1 METMNLSAPKKW
13 TFLAGVILWI
23 VALLVGLSG
32 FDNRFPMIIGLG
44 AAYWLGML
52 GGLVLILGNVLEGF

>member
-1 METMNLSAPKKW
+1 MNLSAPKKW
-13 TFLAGVILWI
+13 TFLAGVILWV
-23 VALLVGLSG
+23 VALLVGLAG
-32 FDNRFPMIIGLG
+32 FDKQFPMIIGLG